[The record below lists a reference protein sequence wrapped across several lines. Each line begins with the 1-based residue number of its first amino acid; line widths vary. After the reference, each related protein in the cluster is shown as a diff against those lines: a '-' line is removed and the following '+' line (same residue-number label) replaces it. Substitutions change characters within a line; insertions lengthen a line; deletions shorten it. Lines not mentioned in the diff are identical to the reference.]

1 MPDIK
6 TRKQIAQEM
15 MFATANLI
23 TNEDDS
29 KLPELTTEYWNAAVK
44 FNTEFADE
52 PTIIALSEKTITD
65 FVASLQK

>member
-1 MPDIK
+1 MSRD
-6 TRKQIAQEM
+6 QIAKNM

-23 TNEDDS
+23 NNKDDS
-29 KLPELTTEYWNAAVK
+29 KLPQLTTEYWEAAVA

-65 FVASLQK
+65 FVNHLQTA